1 MGVPAPLRWCGVL
14 ARSAQWACSGRRRK
28 PLPGTLDPRGPRGR
42 RKEVPTQR
50 FALQP
55 PAKRSDG
62 LPGRVHRP
70 PTSLL
75 STAIPGPWR
84 AGSVPELFPGIPF
97 CFSRPPT
104 WGVRQRDKDKHKSCP
119 CDLEIVCNAPDREAD
134 AVSQPNSP
142 PPERCCVVPR
152 DKDPGTKGQEKP
164 PNAQA
169 GPPRVNSCP
178 QQMPTPDT
186 RSPCSGR
193 EEAGFRLGAGRNLL
207 LW

>member
-1 MGVPAPLRWCGVL
+1 MFLP
-14 ARSAQWACSGRRRK
+14 RSGGAGSSQGALSGRALADGRSPSQARWT
-28 PLPGTLDPRGPRGR
+28 PGDPEGAGR
-42 RKEVPTQR
+42 RCQHN
-50 FALQP
+50 ALPCNHRQNV
-55 PAKRSDG
+55 RM
-62 LPGRVHRP
+62 HRP

-84 AGSVPELFPGIPF
+84 VGSVPELFPGIPF

-104 WGVRQRDKDKHKSCP
+104 WGVRQRDKDKHKPSP

-142 PPERCCVVPR
+142 PPERCCVVPG
-152 DKDPGTKGQEKP
+152 DKDPGTKGQQKP

-178 QQMPTPDT
+178 QQLPTPDT
-186 RSPCSGR
+186 QSPCSGR
-193 EEAGFRLGAGRNLL
+193 EEAGFKLGAGRNLL